1 MSVVVGQ
8 RNIRN
13 TSFNNKC
20 YAVDF
25 ALDLAQHTLKICA
38 NENIF
43 TSEFKPTV
51 TDRITNTV
59 TNIYLNAFM
68 ANKIYV
74 DKDVRKWNERD
85 SRQRAAILQCDELLA
100 LINLA
105 KRTFHLRT
113 NKVGYWV
120 KKTVSTRELLKKWND
135 SDYERYYKL

>member
-20 YAVDF
+20 YAVDS

-51 TDRITNTV
+51 TNRITDKAIS
-59 TNIYLNAFM
+59 IYMNAYM
-68 ANKIYV
+68 ANKIRV
-74 DKDVRKWNERD
+74 EKDARKWNERD
-85 SRQRAAILQCDELLA
+85 SRQRAAILHCDELLA

-113 NKVGYWV
+113 NKVEYWV
-120 KKTVSTRELLKKWND
+120 KKTISARELLKKWND